1 MVQKVKD
8 KQSEWLLKAQE
19 FLQMHPKD
27 VIALRR
33 AAGRPMATAGA
44 TALSAFYRLHPDERY
59 EEEEF
64 TVICLMCLW
73 REDEWAKGLSLPKA
87 MKKSLPKDQ
96 RQEFPRRLKG
106 LLDLPWEATGYFSS
120 KLYRV
125 IKFCRSKGNIVDA
138 HKLLYALRYWNHPE
152 YFIQRNWV
160 KEFYQMEI
168 SEDTSE
174 GEI

>member
-8 KQSEWLLKAQE
+8 KQSEWLLKAQK
-19 FLQMHPKD
+19 FLQTHPKD

-44 TALSAFYRLHPDERY
+44 TALSAFYRLYPDGQY

-73 REDEWAKGLSLPKA
+73 REDEWTRGSSLPKA

-96 RQEFPRRLKG
+96 QQEFPRRLQV
-106 LLDLPWEATGYFSS
+106 LLDLPWETTGYFSS

-125 IKFCRSKGNIVDA
+125 IKFCRSKGMVVDA
-138 HKLLYALRYWNHPE
+138 HKLLHDLCCWNYPD
-152 YFIQRNWV
+152 YSVRRNWV

-168 SEDTSE
+168 SEDKSE
-174 GEI
+174 GEN